1 MSRFKKQPAGVTLIE
16 LTITIAM
23 FSVVMLIA
31 FDAFL
36 NVLKF
41 NRETVQKQSVQDH
54 SEFLFFL
61 MSKEIRMAKINYT
74 NNCRIYFSSL
84 TIGDN
89 IGANDTYL
97 VVNNGKELRFENYEG
112 LCVRYFVETDVALGA
127 DRLRVVR
134 HDPNT
139 NTTRIAWVLPVDIS
153 VTDIKFEAQNKFDQ
167 RPVGPSQPPMVKY
180 SLTLSS
186 SIWNPSTL
194 QVFNEVTA
202 RNFEQF

>member
-23 FSVVMLIA
+23 FSVVMLVA

-74 NNCRIYFSSL
+74 NNCRTYFNSL

-97 VVNNGKELRFENYEG
+97 VVDNGKELRFENYEG
-112 LCVRYFVETDVALGA
+112 LCVRYFIETDVAMGA

-134 HDPNT
+134 HDPNINAT
-139 NTTRIAWVLPVDIS
+139 KIAWVLPVDIS

-167 RPVGPSQPPMVKY
+167 RPVGPTQPPMVKY

-194 QVFNEVTA
+194 QVFNEVIA